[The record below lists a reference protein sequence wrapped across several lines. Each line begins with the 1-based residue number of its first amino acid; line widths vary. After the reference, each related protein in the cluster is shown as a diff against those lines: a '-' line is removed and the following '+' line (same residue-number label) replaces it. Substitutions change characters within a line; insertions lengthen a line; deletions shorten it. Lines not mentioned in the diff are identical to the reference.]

1 MIREN
6 TLPKTMSS
14 WVLSMFMD
22 RDFIASL
29 GKLLRCSTTL
39 MFKIFLALKITA
51 ACLLSWHW
59 APSTVAWL
67 PLFYSLST
75 FPAER
80 SQLSNSLCLSSRSSL
95 LWAGVTTASSNPVLS
110 WEPGTEPNT
119 RDASHRES
127 WLLTCWH
134 HSSWCSSFQGLIFAR
149 DQLF

>member
-29 GKLLRCSTTL
+29 GKLLWCSTIH
-39 MFKIFLALKITA
+39 MFKIFLALKISA
-51 ACLLSWHW
+51 ACLSSCHW

-67 PLFYSLST
+67 PLLYSLSI
-75 FPAER
+75 FPAEQ
-80 SQLSNSLCLSSRSSL
+80 SQLLDSLCLSSHSSL
-95 LWAGVTTASSNPVLS
+95 LWAGVTTASGNPVLS
-110 WEPGTEPNT
+110 WEPSTEPNT
-119 RDASHRES
+119 RGVSHRES

-134 HSSWCSSFQGLIFAR
+134 HSSWCSSFQGLIFAK